1 MSGCLFSGQHQLV
14 GNRGHHLAGGVPP
27 VVVVVLDPRR
37 DPDPCC
43 GPGGELLHRP
53 ELELEGG
60 VPGLDHGVVEG

>member
-1 MSGCLFSGQHQLV
+1 MSGCLYCGQHQLV
-14 GNRGHHLAGGVPP
+14 GDREHHLAGRMPP

-37 DPDPCC
+37 DPDPGL

-60 VPGLDHGVVEG
+60 PSTGSGAR